1 MCCSEPNVCRVS
13 EQIRFRPRGMVVLAC
28 RLQAGKLGCN
38 GIQGN
43 LIRTRKL
50 WAGSGRLQSCSWS
63 PLLGGV
69 SLIAI
74 VILACLSPLI
84 LVVACLLI
92 CWLVP
97 IVHSCRRIR
106 VSVYMQIT
114 PKVKRQP
121 RCGTFRVSMTSNRSF
136 GIFFHVSVACTDFM
150 GECAERAGKHEV

>member
-1 MCCSEPNVCRVS
+1 MSSFGADTIPTTRNGGSCLSPPSREVGMQWHPGEPYTDKKAMGCVRATS
-13 EQIRFRPRGMVVLAC
+13 I
-28 RLQAGKLGCN
+28 LQLGS
-38 GIQGN
+38 
-43 LIRTRKL
+43 L
-50 WAGSGRLQSCSWS
+50 AGS
-63 PLLGGV
+63 V
-69 SLIAI
+69 SLVAI

-136 GIFFHVSVACTDFM
+136 GIFFHVSVACTGFM